1 MTVPATPELVVVIG
15 AGSMGQAIARRI
27 GVGKTILLADLNEKA
42 AAAAADTLQGA
53 GWVHHEHGDGRRR
66 LPRIRPRPRRHCQR
80 PWRRD

>member
-42 AAAAADTLQGA
+42 AAAAAAPPLPEGVVKCFGEGLRRVTWPVDAA
-53 GWVHHEHGDGRRR
+53 GTATWTFLVDRR
-66 LPRIRPRPRRHCQR
+66 
-80 PWRRD
+80 